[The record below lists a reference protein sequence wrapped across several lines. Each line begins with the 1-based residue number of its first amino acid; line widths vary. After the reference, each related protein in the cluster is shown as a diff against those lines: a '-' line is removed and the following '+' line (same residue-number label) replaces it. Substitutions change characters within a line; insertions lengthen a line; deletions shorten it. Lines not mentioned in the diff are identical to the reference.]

1 MSGIGSS
8 TPRQLASLPFPLDGV
23 VVGKGV
29 GETVGA
35 VDMVGLLDGG
45 KVT

>member
-1 MSGIGSS
+1 VEGICVG
-8 TPRQLASLPFPLDGV
+8 PLLKVGFRDGV
-23 VVGKGV
+23 VVGKGD